1 MVRQRW
7 LATVLTQTRN
17 KITKEPGKARERKGE
32 LTDIDDAA
40 SHPLLS
46 REPVLMRSTPVT
58 TESYSRSKTTAPP
71 PQPGRRYCMT
81 ATSSTWRFLHPD
93 IHAAPSTN
101 TTG

>member
-1 MVRQRW
+1 MVRRRW
-7 LATVLTQTRN
+7 LANVLTQTRN
-17 KITKEPGKARERKGE
+17 TMTKERGKTRERKVE
-32 LTDIDDAA
+32 LTGIDDAA

-58 TESYSRSKTTAPP
+58 TESYSRSKTNAPSE
-71 PQPGRRYCMT
+71 PGRRYCMT
-81 ATSSTWRFLHPD
+81 ATSSTWSFLHPD